1 MQSMQQ
7 GVQGVG
13 VQSVVWRSS
22 ERELGEQSGR
32 GGQARGGRAVSCAL
46 ELVLLGHGHERF
58 DGLVRIVGL
67 DGLFDLGLDG
77 KPLVSL
83 S

>member
-1 MQSMQQ
+1 MSWASRA
-7 GVQGVG
+7 G
-13 VQSVVWRSS
+13 
-22 ERELGEQSGR
+22 
-32 GGQARGGRAVSCAL
+32 GGQARGGRTVSGAL
-46 ELVLLGHGHERF
+46 ELVLLGHGHELF
-58 DGLVRIVGL
+58 DGLVRVVGL